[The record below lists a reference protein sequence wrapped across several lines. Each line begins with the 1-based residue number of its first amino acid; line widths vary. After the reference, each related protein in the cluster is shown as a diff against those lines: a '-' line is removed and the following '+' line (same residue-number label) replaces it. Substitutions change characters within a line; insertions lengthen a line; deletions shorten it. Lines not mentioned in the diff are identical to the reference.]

1 MVRVRAA
8 IGRLAFVMSLPHE
21 GVRADPGGRD
31 ISIARVLRN
40 VSYVSRPFGRSTS
53 KPALLQASPAPSRN
67 PRMFNSIASAG
78 RRVLP
83 NQWDLIAFA
92 AIMAVLTAVAHSYHG
107 ISAPLP
113 APNEPVVSLDYL
125 NLPYYAL
132 RTALRM
138 FAALFFSLLFTF
150 SYATLAAKSRR
161 WEMVLIPVLD
171 ILQSVPILG
180 FLSFTVTFFLGLF
193 PGNTLG
199 AELAAIFAIFT
210 SQAWNMAFAFYQSL
224 RTVPRDLEEV
234 SRGFRLTGWQKFW
247 QLEAP
252 FAMPNLIWNTMMSM
266 SGGWFFVVASEA
278 FTVRDTTV
286 TLPGVGS
293 YIAKANDAGD
303 WKAIGAAILTMA
315 IVILLYDQLLF
326 RPIVAW
332 ADKFRVELSASQEVS
347 SSWVLN
353 ILQRTHWVRSAFR
366 PVFAAFRSISLL
378 PIRLPRILPAAR
390 ASDQTP
396 SRILDALWVLAVL
409 AVAIWAG
416 WITVQYIATELSWG
430 EVGRVFVLTVYTLIR
445 VFLLILLASL
455 IWVPISVWV
464 GMRPRWAEAL
474 QPIAQFLAAF
484 PVNLLFG
491 ATVSVIL
498 VFNLNPNIWLS
509 FLIIFGTQWYIVF
522 NTIGGAAAFPNDLTE
537 AAKNF
542 RIKGWRWW
550 WQVIIPGIAPYYLT
564 GAITASGGS
573 WNASI
578 VAEYVK
584 WKDHT
589 VTAQGVGSYIAEA
602 TEKGDFPKIVL
613 GVAMMSLFVT
623 LFNRLF
629 WRQLYAYAE
638 RRLRL

>member
-1 MVRVRAA
+1 M
-8 IGRLAFVMSLPHE
+8 LNSL
-21 GVRADPGGRD
+21 
-31 ISIARVLRN
+31 
-40 VSYVSRPFGRSTS
+40 
-53 KPALLQASPAPSRN
+53 
-67 PRMFNSIASAG
+67 ASAG

-92 AIMAVLTAVAHSYHG
+92 AIMAVLTAIAQSYHG

-113 APNEPVVSLDYL
+113 APKEDVISLDYGV
-125 NLPYYAL
+125 LPYYAL

-138 FAALFFSLLFTF
+138 FAALFFSLVFTF
-150 SYATLAAKSRR
+150 TYATLAAKSRR

-171 ILQSVPILG
+171 ILQSVPVLG

-210 SQAWNMAFAFYQSL
+210 SQAWNMAFSFYQSL
-224 RTVPRDLEEV
+224 RTVPPDLDEV
-234 SRGFRLTGWQKFW
+234 ARGFRLTGWQKFW

-252 FAMPNLIWNTMMSM
+252 FAMPGLIWNTMMSM

-278 FTVRDTTV
+278 ITVGDTTI

-293 YIAKANDAGD
+293 YIAKANDAGN
-303 WKAIGAAILTMA
+303 WSAIIAAIVTMA

-332 ADKFRVELSASQEVS
+332 ADKFRVELTVGQETS
-347 SSWVLN
+347 TSWVLN
-353 ILQRTHWVRSAFR
+353 LLQRTHWVRLASQ
-366 PVFAAFRSISLL
+366 PVFAFLRGISLA
-378 PIRLPRILPAAR
+378 PIRIPRLIPETKKP
-390 ASDQTP
+390 DQQP
-396 SRILDALWVLAVL
+396 SRILDVLWILAVL
-409 AVAIWAG
+409 AVAVYAG
-416 WITVQYIATELSWG
+416 WLTVQYIATEVGWE
-430 EVGRVFVLTVYTLIR
+430 EVVHVFVLTFYTLVR
-445 VFLLILLASL
+445 VFLLILLASA

-464 GMRPRWAEAL
+464 GLRPIWAERI

-491 ATVSVIL
+491 ATVSLIL
-498 VFNLNPNIWLS
+498 YFNLNPNIWLS

-522 NTIGGAAAFPNDLTE
+522 NVIGGAAAFPNDLEE

-542 RIKGWRWW
+542 HIKGWRWW
-550 WQVIIPGIAPYYLT
+550 WQVILPGVAPYYLT

-578 VAEYVK
+578 VAEWVK

-589 VTAQGVGSYIAEA
+589 VEAQGVGSYIAEA
-602 TEKGDFPKIVL
+602 TDKGDFPKIVL

>member
-1 MVRVRAA
+1 M
-8 IGRLAFVMSLPHE
+8 L
-21 GVRADPGGRD
+21 
-31 ISIARVLRN
+31 N
-40 VSYVSRPFGRSTS
+40 T
-53 KPALLQASPAPSRN
+53 
-67 PRMFNSIASAG
+67 IASAG

-92 AIMAVLTAVAHSYHG
+92 AIMAVLTAIAQSYHG

-113 APNEPVVSLDYL
+113 APNVPVISLHYS

-138 FAALFFSLLFTF
+138 FAALFFSLVFTF
-150 SYATLAAKSRR
+150 TYATLAAKSRR

-210 SQAWNMAFAFYQSL
+210 SQAWNMAFTLYQSL
-224 RTVPRDLEEV
+224 RTVPRDLDEV
-234 SRGFRLTGWQKFW
+234 ARGFRLTGWQKFW

-252 FAMPNLIWNTMMSM
+252 FAMPGLIWNTMMSM

-278 FTVRDTTV
+278 ITVGDTTI
-286 TLPGVGS
+286 TLPGIGS
-293 YIAKANDAGD
+293 YIAKANDEGN
-303 WKAIGAAILTMA
+303 WSAIGAAILTMA

-332 ADKFRVELSASQEVS
+332 ADKFKVELSVGQEVS
-347 SSWVLN
+347 TSWVLN
-353 ILQRTHWVRSAFR
+353 LLQRTYWVRLASQ
-366 PVFAAFRSISLL
+366 PVFAILRSISLL
-378 PIRLPRILPAAR
+378 PIRFPRIVPTLAK
-390 ASDQTP
+390 SSSEGQP
-396 SRILDALWVLAVL
+396 SRILDAIWILAVL
-409 AVAIWAG
+409 AVAVWAG
-416 WITVQYIATELSWG
+416 WRTIQYIGTEVSWD
-430 EVGRVFVLTVYTLIR
+430 EVAHVFVLTCYTLIR
-445 VFLLILLASL
+445 VFLLIVLASL
-455 IWVPISVWV
+455 VWVPISVWI
-464 GMRPRWAEAL
+464 GLRPRWAEAV

-491 ATVSVIL
+491 ATVSLIL
-498 VFNLNPNIWLS
+498 AYNLNTNIWLS

-542 RIKGWRWW
+542 HIKGWRWW
-550 WQVIIPGIAPYYLT
+550 VQVMLPGIAPYYLT

-589 VTAQGVGSYIAEA
+589 VEAQGVGSYIAEA
-602 TEKGDFPKIVL
+602 TNKGDFPKIVL

-623 LFNRLF
+623 FFNRLF

-638 RRLRL
+638 RRLSL

>member
-1 MVRVRAA
+1 M
-8 IGRLAFVMSLPHE
+8 LNSL
-21 GVRADPGGRD
+21 
-31 ISIARVLRN
+31 
-40 VSYVSRPFGRSTS
+40 
-53 KPALLQASPAPSRN
+53 
-67 PRMFNSIASAG
+67 ASAG

-92 AIMAVLTAVAHSYHG
+92 AIMAVLTAIAQSYHG

-113 APNEPVVSLDYL
+113 TPKTDVISLDYSS
-125 NLPYYAL
+125 LPYYAL

-138 FAALFFSLLFTF
+138 FAALFFSLVFTF
-150 SYATLAAKSRR
+150 TYATLAAKSRR

-210 SQAWNMAFAFYQSL
+210 SQAWNMAFSFYQSL
-224 RTVPRDLEEV
+224 RTVPPDLDEV
-234 SRGFRLTGWQKFW
+234 ARGFRLTGWQKFW

-252 FAMPNLIWNTMMSM
+252 FAMPGLIWNTMMSM

-278 FTVRDTTV
+278 ITVGDTTI

-293 YIAKANDAGD
+293 YIAKANNAGD
-303 WKAIGAAILTMA
+303 WSAIIAAIVTMA

-332 ADKFRVELSASQEVS
+332 ADKFRVELSASQETS

-353 ILQRTHWVRSAFR
+353 ILQRTHWVRLASQ
-366 PVFAAFRSISLL
+366 PVFAFLRGISLA
-378 PIRLPRILPAAR
+378 PIRIPRLIPE
-390 ASDQTP
+390 SKKPNHEP
-396 SRILDALWVLAVL
+396 SRLLDALWILLVL
-409 AVAIWAG
+409 AVAVYAG
-416 WITVQYIATELSWG
+416 WLTVRFIATEVSWE
-430 EVGRVFVLTVYTLIR
+430 EVVHVFVLTFYTLVR
-445 VFLLILLASL
+445 VFLLIVLASVV
-455 IWVPISVWV
+455 WVPISVWV
-464 GMRPRWAEAL
+464 GLRPKWAEGI

-491 ATVSVIL
+491 ATVSLIL
-498 VFNLNPNIWLS
+498 YFNLNPNIWLS

-522 NTIGGAAAFPNDLTE
+522 NVIGGAAAFPNDLVE

-542 RIKGWRWW
+542 HIKGWRWW
-550 WQVIIPGIAPYYLT
+550 WQVILPGVAPYYLT

-578 VAEYVK
+578 VAEWVR

-589 VTAQGVGSYIAEA
+589 VVAQGVGSYIAEA
-602 TEKGDFPKIVL
+602 TDKGDFPKIVL

-623 LFNRLF
+623 LSNRLF
-629 WRQLYAYAE
+629 WRQLYSYAE